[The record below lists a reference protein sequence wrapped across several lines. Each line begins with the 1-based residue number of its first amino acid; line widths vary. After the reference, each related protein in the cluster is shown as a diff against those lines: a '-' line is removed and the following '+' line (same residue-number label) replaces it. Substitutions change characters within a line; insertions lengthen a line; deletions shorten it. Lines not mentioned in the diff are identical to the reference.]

1 MILPTPRQSTHP
13 VPSQRDAA
21 QSGHLPE
28 LEGKV
33 AEEQLRPGLAE
44 IGEGCGKGGVHS
56 GCM

>member
-44 IGEGCGKGGVHS
+44 I
-56 GCM
+56 